1 MRIRKEELFM
11 KKLKKIGKFFGGIV
25 CIVVGLA
32 ISGFGI
38 TQLLPKKQYG
48 GGEVEVPT
56 VSSKAPD
63 EE

>member
-1 MRIRKEELFM
+1 M

-48 GGEVEVPT
+48 GGEVDVPT
-56 VSSKAPD
+56 VSSKTPD